1 LRERRFRRT
10 IKHHPGRPPDRGGA
24 SLRAKEGSM
33 KKFGIAVLAAVVG
46 LSLIGVMAS
55 LVFLVSRVLFGTG
68 AH

>member
-1 LRERRFRRT
+1 
-10 IKHHPGRPPDRGGA
+10 
-24 SLRAKEGSM
+24 M

-55 LVFLVSRVLFGTG
+55 LVFLVSRVLFGPG